1 MNILRRDLTI
11 EWIVE
16 YNHYAKND
24 WKMICNAG
32 IHEKEWWQWKKIKL
46 WRKIVQDDIPS
57 FSTLRPHYFEGCS
70 VTRTLISKQH
80 DDCMKNCN
88 NLRMRSRL
96 QDKSQMRSIMWQ
108 EDMTW
113 CDPQHW
119 RTRLEEDIYKKF
131 VIIQP
136 SFWKKV
142 RIRGECWFDLKYWTL
157 LSTMLLQP
165 ECRNS

>member
-1 MNILRRDLTI
+1 M
-11 EWIVE
+11 VE
-16 YNHYAKND
+16 YYHYAKNE

-32 IHEKEWWQWKKIKL
+32 IHEKKWWQWKKIKL

-70 VTRTLISKQH
+70 VTRTLISEQH
-80 DDCMKNCN
+80 GDYMKNCN
-88 NLRMRSRL
+88 NLRTRSRL
-96 QDKSQMRSIMWQ
+96 QDRSQMRSIMWQ

-119 RTRLEEDIYKKF
+119 RMRLEEDIYKKF
-131 VIIQP
+131 MIIQP

-142 RIRGECWFDLKYWTL
+142 RTGGECWFDLKYWTL

-165 ECRNS
+165 KCRNSWAEDDED